1 MRVTPGMLHRMFVMQ
16 YRWRLQPGTEDT
28 FRAAWRTMTTAI
40 RARHGTSGSRLHR
53 TDDGELLA
61 YAVWPSREAW
71 EAALSQPTSDLEAG
85 AAMRACIAHSYAPL
99 PLSIIDD
106 LLT

>member
-1 MRVTPGMLHRMFVMQ
+1 MFVVQ
-16 YRWRLQPGTEDT
+16 YRWRLLPGTEDA
-28 FRAAWRTMTTAI
+28 FRAAWRAMTEAI

-61 YAVWPSREAW
+61 YAVWPSRQAW
-71 EAALSQPTSDLEAG
+71 EAARAQPSSDPQAG
-85 AAMRACIAHSYAPL
+85 AAMRACIAHSYDPTPL
-99 PLSIIDD
+99 AVIDD